1 MLRQRT
7 EGFSGSFG
15 SQKHGFIQP
24 NLGMLSKK
32 QYQFNIFQHGKTCG
46 FDQLIPSHQYET
58 NLNHYPPLLTII
70 NPYSCSI
77 NHCIYLYVYQC
88 QPGPLLTIIYSPC
101 IIARHVDMWHQTR
114 PASGAKRK
122 GSGSIPSLSILFR
135 FFLVVK
141 PTKNTDSTVILDWI

>member
-32 QYQFNIFQHGKTCG
+32 QYQFNIFQQGKTCG
-46 FDQLIPSHQYET
+46 FDQLIPPLQYET
-58 NLNHYPPLLTII
+58 ILNHYPPLLTII
-70 NPYSCSI
+70 HHYSCSI
-77 NHCIYLYVYQC
+77 NHCNISICISLSARA
-88 QPGPLLTIIYSPC
+88 IANHSSPC
-101 IIARHVDMWHQTR
+101 IIARHVDMRHLTR

-122 GSGSIPSLSILFR
+122 GSGSIPSLSILPR
-135 FFLVVK
+135 GNFFG
-141 PTKNTDSTVILDWI
+141 D